1 MPITYKCP
9 NCGAAMEFDSTAQKL
24 KCPSCQMEMDV
35 QDYEKQY
42 GHLYSDAEAGEN
54 AQSAQSEG
62 QKGKGSMN
70 MKVYHCQSCGA
81 ELLADEYTSA
91 TICSFCGN
99 PSLVEDRLSGEFSPS
114 SVIPF
119 QIDREAA
126 KKMYKSWVKKGLLT
140 PKTLSTESTIE
151 KISGVYV
158 PFWLYDFDAET
169 EMTAKAEKSEPS
181 ATAIQSIHIPTI
193 FTYTVM

>member
-81 ELLADEYTSA
+81 ELLADIPVAGIAHTYA
-91 TICSFCGN
+91 HHF
-99 PSLVEDRLSGEFSPS
+99 SGVS
-114 SVIPF
+114 SVQF
-119 QIDREAA
+119 
-126 KKMYKSWVKKGLLT
+126 S
-140 PKTLSTESTIE
+140 LSFPLS
-151 KISGVYV
+151 
-158 PFWLYDFDAET
+158 F
-169 EMTAKAEKSEPS
+169 KAFLN
-181 ATAIQSIHIPTI
+181 Q
-193 FTYTVM
+193 

>member
-1 MPITYKCP
+1 M
-9 NCGAAMEFDSTAQKL
+9 TARHKKL

-54 AQSAQSEG
+54 AQSAQSAQSEG

-99 PSLVEDRLSGEFSPS
+99 PSLVEDRLSENFHRHRS
-114 SVIPF
+114 F
-119 QIDREAA
+119 RFR
-126 KKMYKSWVKKGLLT
+126 LT
-140 PKTLSTESTIE
+140 GKQQRKCI
-151 KISGVYV
+151 
-158 PFWLYDFDAET
+158 
-169 EMTAKAEKSEPS
+169 KAG
-181 ATAIQSIHIPTI
+181 
-193 FTYTVM
+193 

>member
-70 MKVYHCQSCGA
+70 MKVYHYLERC
-81 ELLADEYTSA
+81 
-91 TICSFCGN
+91 
-99 PSLVEDRLSGEFSPS
+99 
-114 SVIPF
+114 
-119 QIDREAA
+119 
-126 KKMYKSWVKKGLLT
+126 LLT
-140 PKTLSTESTIE
+140 QMFQLNLKYL
-151 KISGVYV
+151 
-158 PFWLYDFDAET
+158 
-169 EMTAKAEKSEPS
+169 
-181 ATAIQSIHIPTI
+181 AICQN
-193 FTYTVM
+193 

>member
-70 MKVYHCQSCGA
+70 MKVYH
-81 ELLADEYTSA
+81 L
-91 TICSFCGN
+91 
-99 PSLVEDRLSGEFSPS
+99 SL
-114 SVIPF
+114 
-119 QIDREAA
+119 
-126 KKMYKSWVKKGLLT
+126 
-140 PKTLSTESTIE
+140 
-151 KISGVYV
+151 
-158 PFWLYDFDAET
+158 
-169 EMTAKAEKSEPS
+169 
-181 ATAIQSIHIPTI
+181 IHI
-193 FTYTVM
+193 

>member
-54 AQSAQSEG
+54 AQSAQSAQSEG

-70 MKVYHCQSCGA
+70 MKVYHPTPLFFLRKSTTA
-81 ELLADEYTSA
+81 VTS
-91 TICSFCGN
+91 
-99 PSLVEDRLSGEFSPS
+99 S
-114 SVIPF
+114 S
-119 QIDREAA
+119 
-126 KKMYKSWVKKGLLT
+126 
-140 PKTLSTESTIE
+140 
-151 KISGVYV
+151 
-158 PFWLYDFDAET
+158 ET
-169 EMTAKAEKSEPS
+169 NAP
-181 ATAIQSIHIPTI
+181 
-193 FTYTVM
+193 

>member
-70 MKVYHCQSCGA
+70 MKCITA
-81 ELLADEYTSA
+81 
-91 TICSFCGN
+91 
-99 PSLVEDRLSGEFSPS
+99 R
-114 SVIPF
+114 
-119 QIDREAA
+119 AA
-126 KKMYKSWVKKGLLT
+126 VQNCWQM
-140 PKTLSTESTIE
+140 
-151 KISGVYV
+151 
-158 PFWLYDFDAET
+158 
-169 EMTAKAEKSEPS
+169 
-181 ATAIQSIHIPTI
+181 SIHLQQSVHSAAIRHWWKTG
-193 FTYTVM
+193 

>member
-70 MKVYHCQSCGA
+70 MKVYHWQ
-81 ELLADEYTSA
+81 
-91 TICSFCGN
+91 
-99 PSLVEDRLSGEFSPS
+99 
-114 SVIPF
+114 
-119 QIDREAA
+119 
-126 KKMYKSWVKKGLLT
+126 M
-140 PKTLSTESTIE
+140 
-151 KISGVYV
+151 
-158 PFWLYDFDAET
+158 
-169 EMTAKAEKSEPS
+169 
-181 ATAIQSIHIPTI
+181 SIHLQQSVHSAAIRHWWKTA
-193 FTYTVM
+193 

>member
-54 AQSAQSEG
+54 AQSAQSAQSEG

-81 ELLADEYTSA
+81 ELLADEYT
-91 TICSFCGN
+91 
-99 PSLVEDRLSGEFSPS
+99 
-114 SVIPF
+114 
-119 QIDREAA
+119 
-126 KKMYKSWVKKGLLT
+126 
-140 PKTLSTESTIE
+140 
-151 KISGVYV
+151 
-158 PFWLYDFDAET
+158 
-169 EMTAKAEKSEPS
+169 
-181 ATAIQSIHIPTI
+181 
-193 FTYTVM
+193 